1 MSSLLQTFQ
10 SFRRILCI
18 CPSCGEMIRLSELH
32 LRYTGKAPK
41 TWLDEF
47 ESRVTMFQQKK
58 HAFKEK
64 EDEMTERSIER
75 GRKQVPALIRKCL
88 CPEFRQLKYN
98 PYEIKAIMHPVDF
111 VVFDGLNEGELNGIT
126 FLSRK
131 TKDKEQKTIVHSI
144 ERTIANKDYDWKVT
158 RISTDGRVSME

>member
-1 MSSLLQTFQ
+1 
-10 SFRRILCI
+10 
-18 CPSCGEMIRLSELH
+18 MIRLSELH

>member
-1 MSSLLQTFQ
+1 M
-10 SFRRILCI
+10 
-18 CPSCGEMIRLSELH
+18 RLSEIH

-47 ESRVTMFQQKK
+47 ETRVMLFQQKEQ
-58 HAFKEK
+58 AFKKK
-64 EDEMTERSIER
+64 EGEMRERSIER

-98 PYEIKAIMHPVDF
+98 PYDIKAIMHPVDF